1 MSITTTDRDS
11 FGIAINDYHTEY
23 TSETVNGSPIAFSG
37 SDVSKKLKDH
47 WVITDDDL
55 EMVKVKVPIKA
66 QSPEDQI
73 DAIYKQV
80 GVNGCIQNKFLDS
93 FTNAEIAMSGFVP
106 WIDGFYYNQSLD
118 SSKNSDF

>member
-1 MSITTTDRDS
+1 MNITNKKELRS
-11 FGIAINDYHTEY
+11 AINDYHTEY

-66 QSPEDQI
+66 QPPEDQI
-73 DAIYKQV
+73 DAIYQQV

>member
-1 MSITTTDRDS
+1 MSITTKKELRSAT
-11 FGIAINDYHTEY
+11 NDYHTEY

-55 EMVKVKVPIKA
+55 EMVKVKVPLSA

-73 DAIYKQV
+73 DAIYQQV
-80 GVNGCIQNKFLDS
+80 GVNGTIKNTHLDS

-118 SSKNSDF
+118 NSDSSNF